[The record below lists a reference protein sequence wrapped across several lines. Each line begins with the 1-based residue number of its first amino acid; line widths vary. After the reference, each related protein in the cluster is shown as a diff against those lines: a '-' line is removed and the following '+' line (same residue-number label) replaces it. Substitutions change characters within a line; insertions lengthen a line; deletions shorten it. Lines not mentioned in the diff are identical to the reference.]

1 MYSNSNITKPI
12 HCELDNSVL
21 IYSKSLNS
29 FLFQSPRFK
38 LSITKFE
45 YSFKSNVLFSVKRR
59 IMEHFGIYEVDLQN
73 SLETLNLETADLL
86 INYYKDISMTKTQD
100 GVSFGSCY
108 LCKDF
113 LPKDLIIEELIR

>member
-45 YSFKSNVLFSVKRR
+45 YSFKSNVLFSVKYCSVNKSILGLSDQSFVSSVADKRNTIPR
-59 IMEHFGIYEVDLQN
+59 KSLNYQTPLEV
-73 SLETLNLETADLL
+73 
-86 INYYKDISMTKTQD
+86 
-100 GVSFGSCY
+100 
-108 LCKDF
+108 F
-113 LPKDLIIEELIR
+113 LS